1 MASPKKKNKSAT
13 TKSNSGTK
21 LKQLDP
27 SGKNSASFF
36 EQVYDLVEQIPK
48 GRVTTYGA
56 IARSLGS
63 GLSARMVGWA
73 LNGSF
78 LSNRNIPAQRV
89 VNRNGQLSGKA
100 HFPTPTRM
108 QELLEKEGITVLND
122 TIQNFSKVFWDPA
135 EEL

>member
-1 MASPKKKNKSAT
+1 MASPKKKINKKT
-13 TKSNSGTK
+13 TKSGSETK

-27 SGKNSASFF
+27 SGKTSASFF
-36 EQVYDLVEQIPK
+36 KQVYDLVEQIPK

-78 LSNRNIPAQRV
+78 LSDRKIPAQRV

-100 HFPTPTRM
+100 HFPTHTRM
-108 QELLEKEGITVLND
+108 QELLEKEGIKILDDVV
-122 TIQNFSKVFWDPA
+122 QNFEQVFWDPA

>member
-1 MASPKKKNKSAT
+1 MASPKKKINKKT
-13 TKSNSGTK
+13 TNSRSETK

-27 SGKNSASFF
+27 SGKTSANFF

-78 LSNRNIPAQRV
+78 LSNRQIPAQRV

-108 QELLEKEGITVLND
+108 QELLEKEGIKILHDVV
-122 TIQNFSKVFWDPA
+122 QNFEQVFWDPA